1 MEILYRIFGSAR
13 LIKLR
18 KADRMSVAATIEQK
32 LNEAFAPSHLVVTD
46 ESHLHAGHAGARPQG
61 ESHFR
66 VEIKAEKF
74 KGMSR
79 VASQR
84 AIYEVLA
91 DEMRTDIHALAL
103 NVGS

>member
-1 MEILYRIFGSAR
+1 
-13 LIKLR
+13 
-18 KADRMSVAATIEQK
+18 MSVSATIERK
-32 LNEAFAPSHLVVTD
+32 LNEAFSPSDLVVID
-46 ESHLHAGHAGARPQG
+46 ESHLHAGHAGARPEG

-66 VEIKAEKF
+66 VEITADKF

-91 DEMRTDIHALAL
+91 EELSSDIHALAL
-103 NVGS
+103 TVRS

>member
-1 MEILYRIFGSAR
+1 
-13 LIKLR
+13 
-18 KADRMSVAATIEQK
+18 MSVATTIERK
-32 LNEAFAPSHLVVTD
+32 LNEAFSPSDLVVID
-46 ESHLHAGHAGARPQG
+46 ESHLHAGHAGARPEG

-66 VEIKAEKF
+66 VEITADKF

-91 DEMRTDIHALAL
+91 EELRSDIHALAL
-103 NVGS
+103 TVRS